1 MVINLRQNKNSSSNG
16 YGKWY
21 PEADSKEPLAL
32 KGFCRHMT
40 EHGKLADYQMVVL
53 VVQQVVECMKELICQ
68 GQPVKLEGL
77 GTFSPSV
84 EAKKGGANTVAK
96 AMEVGLDSLIEGVH
110 IVFTPENA
118 KGEKLTSRSL
128 KDDCVF
134 TAGYVVESIK
144 TIVEGKEK
152 RFQNKTPISF
162 VLSPANGG
170 GAPSG
175 GGSSTG
181 SDTGNGG
188 SEQGGNSGSQS
199 GNEGGN
205 NQATTYALTITK
217 SGTGTASVKNDS
229 EETINSGDNLAS
241 GANVYIAV
249 TPATGQIPTATLNG
263 ESVSLSENDG
273 EYVGTFQMPAQA
285 SSLVINSGSVSGGSA
300 DQN

>member
-1 MVINLRQNKNSSSNG
+1 MARQEIPMVINLRQNKNSSSNG

-162 VLSPANGG
+162 VLSPANGST
-170 GAPSG
+170 PSG
-175 GGSSTG
+175 GSGTGGSGTNTG
-181 SDTGNGG
+181 GGDNGG
-188 SEQGGNSGSQS
+188 GTNTGGNSGGGDN
-199 GNEGGN
+199 GNGEEGG
-205 NQATTYALTITK
+205 
-217 SGTGTASVKNDS
+217 V
-229 EETINSGDNLAS
+229 
-241 GANVYIAV
+241 
-249 TPATGQIPTATLNG
+249 
-263 ESVSLSENDG
+263 
-273 EYVGTFQMPAQA
+273 
-285 SSLVINSGSVSGGSA
+285 
-300 DQN
+300 